1 VTDLPHLVEV
11 EQQLIGGL
19 MMVPGRIP
27 EAVARGGVT
36 LFAEPAHIEIF
47 RVMMEAD
54 KAGTMVSPPM
64 VMRTPSL
71 QPFLEQLGGPAY
83 IARMAASAIATSQL
97 HHYIDALE
105 DARDKRGLLTAM
117 DAAKAA
123 MMDKDAT
130 AADIAVRLEAAAQ
143 AVAGSSTAVTPV
155 SLMSATTTALEQV
168 DDAYHGVVPNV
179 VQSGIHSLD
188 KMVMGFGPGELI
200 LLGGRPSMGKTGLAL
215 SMALNAARSGHG
227 VIFASLEMTPDAIAL
242 RAMSEGTG
250 HRGGAVSYAQAR
262 RGDMTEAQYRNL
274 AEATKK
280 VAGLPLFFLPR
291 RYAEPAI
298 LMSGIKQCLR
308 RLPEKSLPLVV
319 VDYLQLMKVTGTNRF
334 EQITAISMALKDIAM
349 RLELPVIA
357 LSQLSRAVEQ
367 RDDKRPTLA
376 DLRESGQL
384 EQDADLIM
392 FAYRDEYYLAKEEP
406 SPEEADDH
414 ADWRAAMEKAR
425 NRLEII
431 VAKQRQGETGTA
443 RVRFNPAL
451 NLVWED

>member
-1 VTDLPHLVEV
+1 VTDLPHPVEV
-11 EQQLIGGL
+11 EQQLIGCL
-19 MMVPGRIP
+19 MMVPSRIP

-36 LFAEPAHIEIF
+36 LFAEPAHVEIF
-47 RVMMEAD
+47 RVMQEAD
-54 KAGTMVSPPM
+54 KAGTLVSPPM
-64 VMRTPSL
+64 IMRTASL

-83 IARMAASAIATSQL
+83 IARMAGSAMATSQL

-105 DARDKRGLLTAM
+105 DARDKRGLMAAM

-123 MMDKDAT
+123 MIEKDAPASEI
-130 AADIAVRLEAAAQ
+130 AARLEAAAQ
-143 AVAGSSTAVTPV
+143 AVAGSQTAINPV
-155 SLMSATTTALEQV
+155 SLMAATTTALEEV
-168 DDAYHGVVPNV
+168 DNAFHGVVPNV
-179 VQSGIHSLD
+179 VQSGIHALD
-188 KMVMGFGPGELI
+188 KMVMGFGPGEMI

-215 SMALNAARSGHG
+215 SMALNAARAGHG

-250 HRGGAVSYAQAR
+250 LRGGAVSYAQAR
-262 RGDMTEAQYRNL
+262 RGDMSPDQYRNL
-274 AEATKK
+274 VDSTRK
-280 VAGLPLFFLPR
+280 VSELPLFFLPR

-308 RLPEKSLPLVV
+308 NLPKKKLPLVV
-319 VDYLQLMKVTGTNRF
+319 VDYLQLMRIPGANRF
-334 EQITAISMALKDIAM
+334 EQITAISLALKDIAM

-367 RDDKRPTLA
+367 RDDKRPTLS

-392 FAYRDEYYLAKEEP
+392 FAYRGEYYLSKEEP
-406 SPEEADDH
+406 DPNDADH
-414 ADWRAAMEKAR
+414 AEWRAEMEKSR